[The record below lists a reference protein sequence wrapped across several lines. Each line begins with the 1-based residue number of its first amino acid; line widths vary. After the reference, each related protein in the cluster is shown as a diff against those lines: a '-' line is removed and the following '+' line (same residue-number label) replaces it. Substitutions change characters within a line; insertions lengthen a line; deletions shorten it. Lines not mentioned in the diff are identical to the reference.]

1 MILHKLGLISLRYP
15 KLIVLFW
22 VLFFLYFSW
31 YAPKL
36 PAVLKDHGLISDG
49 AYAKVE
55 RTLASDY
62 HMPANPVILVFEKN
76 SKLEPQR
83 FERYLQQDLLTL
95 HGMQGLREIIS
106 PLEREGMIQGDY
118 AYALLGFEQSPH
130 DMEPVLREIQ
140 TRLPQH
146 REMNVSLTGKSVV
159 QEDVNRASQRDLR
172 KAESFGIPAA
182 FVILWLA
189 FGGVTSSMIPIIVG
203 VFGVTSSMG
212 IMYGIGTRI
221 DLSNFVLNVIPMVG
235 LALSIDFALMMVSRF
250 REEIHV
256 LPVGQAILTTM
267 TTAGRAVLFSALSVF
282 LGLMG
287 ILFIPLP
294 IFSTIALGAMTVL
307 TVSVMLTLT
316 LVPALLTLWW
326 PAIRAER
333 RPLYAKKSMNNWWYT
348 IARFVMHR
356 PVQMS
361 LLAACILVGCFLP
374 LTTMKLAIPDA
385 TSLPK
390 GYESRA
396 AFEAYQTHF
405 GTKTGSD
412 VYLIATGKTTPLSQ
426 SDWKNAFLLIQKL
439 ERDPLVE
446 RVDSIYSTLRMSD
459 EHLYALSP
467 RPNAIANYERIFQ
480 SFVHQN
486 KMLVQVRLKDEPSSP
501 QVMDWVRSWEI
512 EGESGAL
519 PFLLGGEAK
528 YQQEI
533 FNDIFDHVI
542 YVFLFILISNYVVL
556 FIAFRSILIPLK
568 TILMNLL
575 SLGASFGVLA
585 WLFEE
590 GHFGLEPSRIA
601 IMIPVFIFG
610 LAFGI
615 SMDYGVFLISRI
627 YEEYQRTQDNYRS
640 VLVGLGSI
648 SKIINAAAAIMIAVT
663 LPFAFGDVVG
673 VKQLGLG
680 IAAAIFI
687 DATVIRLVLV
697 PALLVILGKW
707 NWWGPGGSRTRS

>member
-1 MILHKLGLISLRYP
+1 MRKLALISLRYP
-15 KLIVLFW
+15 KTIVVFW
-22 VLFFLYFSW
+22 VLFFLYFGW

-36 PAVLKDHGLISDG
+36 PAVLNDHGLISDG
-49 AYAKVE
+49 SYAKVE
-55 RTLASDY
+55 QALAS
-62 HMPANPVILVFEKN
+62 HFHRPANPVILVFEIEG
-76 SKLEPQR
+76 KLEPRQ
-83 FERYLQQDLLTL
+83 FERYLQLDLLSL
-95 HGMQGLREIIS
+95 HGMQGLREVIS
-106 PLEREGMIQGDY
+106 PLEVAGMIQGNY
-118 AYALLGFEQSPH
+118 AYALLEFEQSPH
-130 DMEPVLREIQ
+130 EMGPVLQEIQ
-140 TRLPQH
+140 TRLPHH
-146 REMNVSLTGKSVV
+146 REMKVSLTGKSVV

-172 KAESFGIPAA
+172 KAESLGIPVA
-182 FVILWLA
+182 FLILWLA
-189 FGGVTSSMIPIIVG
+189 FGGMTSSLIPIIVG
-203 VFGVTSSMG
+203 IFGVTSTMG

-256 LPVGQAILTTM
+256 RPVGQAILTTM

-307 TVSVMLTLT
+307 AVSVMLTLT

-333 RPLYAKKSMNNWWYT
+333 RPLSATKGANGWWF
-348 IARFVMHR
+348 AMAHFVMR
-356 PVQMS
+356 KPVQMS
-361 LLAACILVGCFLP
+361 LLAACILMCCFLP
-374 LTTMKLAIPDA
+374 LKKMTLAIPDA

-396 AFEAYQTHF
+396 AFETYETHF
-405 GTKTGSD
+405 GTKNST
-412 VYLIATGKTTPLSQ
+412 VVHLVVTGKATQLTQ
-426 SDWKNAFLLIQKL
+426 SEWKNASLLVQRI

-446 RVDSIYSTLRMSD
+446 SVDSIYSRLRMPY
-459 EHLYALSP
+459 EQLYAIS
-467 RPNAIANYERIFQ
+467 RNPNAQGNYEEILHA
-480 SFVHQN
+480 FVHKN
-486 KMLVQVRLKDEPSSP
+486 DMLVQVQLQGEPSSQP
-501 QVMDWVRSWEI
+501 VMDWVRRWEI
-512 EGESGAL
+512 EGESGTL

-533 FNDIFDHVI
+533 FDDIFDNLI
-542 YVFLFILISNYVVL
+542 YSLLFILISNYVVL

-575 SLGASFGVLA
+575 SLGASFGILA
-585 WLFEE
+585 WLFEA

-615 SMDYGVFLISRI
+615 SMDYGVFLVSRI
-627 YEEYQRTQDNYRS
+627 YEEYQRTHDNQRS

-648 SKIINAAAAIMIAVT
+648 SKIINSAAAIMIAVT

-687 DATVIRLVLV
+687 DATVIRLILV
-697 PALLVILGKW
+697 PALMVILGEW
-707 NWWGPGGSRTRS
+707 NWWGPSGGRTRT

>member
-1 MILHKLGLISLRYP
+1 MFLHKLALISLRYP
-15 KLIVLFW
+15 KTIVLFW
-22 VLFFLYFSW
+22 VLFFLYFGW

-49 AYAKVE
+49 AFAKVE
-55 RTLASDY
+55 HTLASDF
-62 HMPANPVILVFEKN
+62 HMPAKPVILVFEKN
-76 SKLEPQR
+76 SKLEPQQ
-83 FERYLQQDLLTL
+83 FERYLQQDLITL
-95 HGMQGLREIIS
+95 HGMEGLREIVS
-106 PLEREGMIQGDY
+106 PLEREGMIQGNY

-140 TRLPQH
+140 TRLPGH
-146 REMNVSLTGKSVV
+146 REMKVTLTGKSVV
-159 QEDVNRASQRDLR
+159 QEDVNRASQHDLR
-172 KAESFGIPAA
+172 KAESLGIPAA
-182 FVILWLA
+182 FLILWLA
-189 FGGVTSSMIPIIVG
+189 FGGMTSSLIPIIVG
-203 VFGVTSSMG
+203 VFGVTSTMG

-307 TVSVMLTLT
+307 SVSVMLTLT

-326 PAIRAER
+326 PAIQAETR
-333 RPLYAKKSMNNWWYT
+333 LLHAKMKPNQWYAM
-348 IARFVMHR
+348 ARFVMSR

-361 LLAACILVGCFLP
+361 LLAACILICCFLP
-374 LTTMKLAIPDA
+374 LTKMKIAIPDA

-390 GYESRA
+390 GYESRT

-405 GTKTGSD
+405 GTKTSSD
-412 VYLIATGKTTPLSQ
+412 VYLVATAKTTQLTQ
-426 SDWKNAFLLIQKL
+426 SDWKNASLLVQKL

-446 RVDSIYSTLRMSD
+446 RVDSIYSKLRMPHDQLYVLSQ
-459 EHLYALSP
+459 HL
-467 RPNAIANYERIFQ
+467 NEKVNYERVFQ
-480 SFVHQN
+480 AFVRKN
-486 KMLVQVRLKDEPSSP
+486 EMLVQVRLKGEPSSQ
-501 QVMDWVRSWEI
+501 QVMDWVRGWEI
-512 EGESGAL
+512 EGEAGAL

-533 FNDIFDHVI
+533 FDDIFDNLI
-542 YVFLFILISNYVVL
+542 YVLLFILISNYVVL
-556 FIAFRSILIPLK
+556 FIAFRSVLIPLK

-575 SLGASFGVLA
+575 SLGASFGILA
-585 WLFEE
+585 WLFED

-615 SMDYGVFLISRI
+615 SMDYGVFLVSRI
-627 YEEYQRTQDNYRS
+627 YEEYQRTHDNQRS

-648 SKIINAAAAIMIAVT
+648 SKIINSAAAIMIAVT

-697 PALLVILGKW
+697 PALMVILGKW
-707 NWWGPGGSRTRS
+707 NWWGPRMSRTRT

>member
-1 MILHKLGLISLRYP
+1 MNLHKLALLSLRYP
-15 KLIVLFW
+15 KTIVIFW
-22 VLFFLYFSW
+22 VLFFLYFGW

-49 AYAKVE
+49 AFAKVE
-55 RTLASDY
+55 QTLASSF

-76 SKLEPQR
+76 SKLEPQQ
-83 FERYLQQDLLTL
+83 FERYLHQDLLTL
-95 HGMQGLREIIS
+95 HGMQGLREIVS
-106 PLEREGMIQGDY
+106 PLEREGMIQGNY

-159 QEDVNRASQRDLR
+159 QEDVNRASQHDLR
-172 KAESFGIPAA
+172 RAESLGIPAA
-182 FVILWLA
+182 FLILWLA
-189 FGGVTSSMIPIIVG
+189 FGGMTSSLIPIIIG
-203 VFGVTSSMG
+203 VFGVTSTMG
-212 IMYGIGTRI
+212 IMYEVGTRM

-250 REEIHV
+250 REEIQV
-256 LPVGQAILTTM
+256 FPVGQAILTTM

-333 RPLYAKKSMNNWWYT
+333 RPLYTTKGANNLWF
-348 IARFVMHR
+348 AMAHFVMRR

-361 LLAACILVGCFLP
+361 LLAACILICCFLP
-374 LTTMKLAIPDA
+374 LTKMKLAIPDA

-405 GTKTGSD
+405 GAKTSSD
-412 VYLIATGKTTPLSQ
+412 VYLVIKGKTTLMSP
-426 SDWKNAFLLIQKL
+426 SDWKNASLLVQKL

-446 RVDSIYSTLRMSD
+446 KVDSIYSKMRMPYD
-459 EHLYALSP
+459 QLYVLSQQ
-467 RPNAIANYERIFQ
+467 PNAKANYERIFQ
-480 SFVHQN
+480 TFVHKN
-486 KMLVQVRLKDEPSSP
+486 EMLVQVRLQGEPSSQ
-501 QVMDWVRSWEI
+501 QVMDWVRRWEI

-519 PFLLGGEAK
+519 PFQLGGEAK

-533 FNDIFDHVI
+533 SDDIFDNLL
-542 YVFLFILISNYVVL
+542 YVLLFILISNYVVL

-575 SLGASFGVLA
+575 SLGASFGILA

-615 SMDYGVFLISRI
+615 SMDYGVFLVSRI
-627 YEEYQRTQDNYRS
+627 YEEYQRTYDNQRS

-648 SKIINAAAAIMIAVT
+648 SKIINSAAAIMIAVT

-687 DATVIRLVLV
+687 DATVVRLVLV
-697 PALLVILGKW
+697 PSLMVILGKW
-707 NWWGPGGSRTRS
+707 NWWGPGARRRRT

>member
-1 MILHKLGLISLRYP
+1 MNLHKLALLSLRYP
-15 KLIVLFW
+15 KTIVLFW
-22 VLFFLYFSW
+22 VLFFLYFGW

-49 AYAKVE
+49 SFAKVE
-55 RTLASDY
+55 QTLASDF

-76 SKLEPQR
+76 SKLEPQQ
-83 FERYLQQDLLTL
+83 FERYVQQDLLTL
-95 HGMQGLREIIS
+95 HGMQGLREIVS
-106 PLEREGMIQGDY
+106 PLEREGMIQGNY

-130 DMEPVLREIQ
+130 DMEPVLGEIQ
-140 TRLPQH
+140 TRLPGH
-146 REMNVSLTGKSVV
+146 REMKVSLTGKSVV
-159 QEDVNRASQRDLR
+159 QEDVNRASQHDLR
-172 KAESFGIPAA
+172 KAESLGIPAA
-182 FVILWLA
+182 FLILWLA
-189 FGGVTSSMIPIIVG
+189 FGGMTSSLIPIIVG
-203 VFGVTSSMG
+203 VFGVMSTMG

-250 REEIHV
+250 REEIQV
-256 LPVGQAILTTM
+256 FPVGQAILTTM

-307 TVSVMLTLT
+307 AVSVMLTLT
-316 LVPALLTLWW
+316 LVPALLNLWW

-333 RPLYAKKSMNNWWYT
+333 RPLYTTKGANNLWF
-348 IARFVMHR
+348 AMAHFVMRR

-361 LLAACILVGCFLP
+361 LLAACILICCFLP
-374 LTTMKLAIPDA
+374 LTRMKLAIPDA

-405 GTKTGSD
+405 GTKTSSD
-412 VYLIATGKTTPLSQ
+412 VYLVATGETTQLTQ
-426 SDWKNAFLLIQKL
+426 NDWQNASLLVQKL

-446 RVDSIYSTLRMSD
+446 RVDSIYSKLRMSHD
-459 EHLYALSP
+459 QLYVLSQH
-467 RPNAIANYERIFQ
+467 PNARVHYERVFEA
-480 SFVHQN
+480 FVHKN
-486 KMLVQVRLKDEPSSP
+486 EMLVQVQLQGEHSSQ
-501 QVMDWVRSWEI
+501 QVKDWVRRWEI
-512 EGESGAL
+512 EGESGAI

-533 FNDIFDHVI
+533 FDDIFDNLL
-542 YVFLFILISNYVVL
+542 YVLLFILISNYVVL

-575 SLGASFGVLA
+575 SLGASFGILA

-590 GHFGLEPSRIA
+590 GQFGLEPSRIA

-615 SMDYGVFLISRI
+615 SMDYGVFLVSRI
-627 YEEYQRTQDNYRS
+627 YEEYQRTYDNQRS

-648 SKIINAAAAIMIAVT
+648 SKIINSAAAIMIAVT

-697 PALLVILGKW
+697 PALMVILGKW
-707 NWWGPGGSRTRS
+707 NWWGPGVSKRRT

>member
-1 MILHKLGLISLRYP
+1 MHKLALISLRYP
-15 KLIVLFW
+15 KIIVVFW
-22 VLFFLYFSW
+22 VLFFLYFGW

-49 AYAKVE
+49 TFAKVE
-55 RTLASDY
+55 QTLASDF

-76 SKLEPQR
+76 SKLEPQQ
-83 FERYLQQDLLTL
+83 FDRYLQQDLLTL
-95 HGMQGLREIIS
+95 HGMQGLREIVS
-106 PLEREGMIQGDY
+106 PLEREGMVQGNY

-130 DMEPVLREIQ
+130 DMEPVLREIR

-159 QEDVNRASQRDLR
+159 QEDVNRASQHDLR
-172 KAESFGIPAA
+172 KAESLGIPAA
-182 FVILWLA
+182 FLILWLA
-189 FGGVTSSMIPIIVG
+189 FGGMTSSLIPIIVG
-203 VFGVTSSMG
+203 VFGVTSTMG
-212 IMYGIGTRI
+212 IMYGIGTHI

-307 TVSVMLTLT
+307 AVSVMLTLT

-333 RPLYAKKSMNNWWYT
+333 RPLHTTKGKNNLWF
-348 IARFVMHR
+348 AMAHFVMR
-356 PVQMS
+356 KPVQMS
-361 LLAACILVGCFLP
+361 LLAACILICCFLP
-374 LTTMKLAIPDA
+374 LTKMKLAIPDA

-405 GTKTGSD
+405 GTKKSSD
-412 VYLIATGKTTPLSQ
+412 VYLVIKGKTTQLTQ
-426 SDWKNAFLLIQKL
+426 SDWKNASLLVQKL

-446 RVDSIYSTLRMSD
+446 KADSIYSKMRMPYD
-459 EHLYALSP
+459 QLYMLSQQ
-467 RPNAIANYERIFQ
+467 PNAKANYERIFQ
-480 SFVHQN
+480 AFVHKN
-486 KMLVQVRLKDEPSSP
+486 EMLVQVRLQGEPSSQ
-501 QVMDWVRSWEI
+501 QVMDWVRRWEI

-533 FNDIFDHVI
+533 FDDIFDNLL
-542 YVFLFILISNYVVL
+542 YVLLFILISNYVVL

-575 SLGASFGVLA
+575 SLGASFGILA
-585 WLFEE
+585 WLFED

-615 SMDYGVFLISRI
+615 SMDYGVFLVSRI
-627 YEEYQRTQDNYRS
+627 YEEYQRTHDNQRS

-648 SKIINAAAAIMIAVT
+648 SKIINSAAAIMIAVT

-697 PALLVILGKW
+697 PSLMVILGKW
-707 NWWGPGGSRTRS
+707 NWWGPGVSRRRT